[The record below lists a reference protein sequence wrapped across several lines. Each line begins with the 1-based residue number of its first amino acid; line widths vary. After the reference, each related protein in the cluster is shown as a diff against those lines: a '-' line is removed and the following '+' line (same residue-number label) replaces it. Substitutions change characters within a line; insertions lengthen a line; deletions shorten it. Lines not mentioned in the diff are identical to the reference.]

1 MEDCVSCKIIKG
13 EVPCFKVYKDAMFMA
28 FLDINPLN
36 LGHTLLIP
44 KQHFHWV
51 DEVEPYEQYWR
62 LARKISQAIKM
73 ATGCV
78 LVAKIVY
85 GLGVPHA
92 HIHLI
97 PKYENDDHIG
107 GIHPNNI
114 KKISSVD
121 MSQITQKI
129 SDSFSQL

>member
-1 MEDCVSCKIIKG
+1 MEDCVFCKIIKG
-13 EVPCFKVYKDAMFMA
+13 EVPCFKVYEDAMFMA

>member
-1 MEDCVSCKIIKG
+1 MDNCIFCKIVKG
-13 EVPCFKVYKDAMFMA
+13 EVPCFKIYEDSQFMA

-36 LGHTLLIP
+36 LGHTLVIP
-44 KQHFHWV
+44 KQHFNWV

-62 LARKISQAIKM
+62 LARKISQSIQM
-73 ATGCV
+73 ATNCV
-78 LVAKIVY
+78 LVSKIVY

-92 HIHLI
+92 HIHLV

-114 KKISSVD
+114 KTISSAEMTQVA
-121 MSQITQKI
+121 QKI
-129 SDSFSQL
+129 SACFSQT

>member
-13 EVPCFKVYKDAMFMA
+13 EVPCFKVYEDAMFMA

>member
-1 MEDCVSCKIIKG
+1 MDNCIFCKIVKG
-13 EVPCFKVYKDAMFMA
+13 EIPCFKIYEDTTFMA

-44 KQHFHWV
+44 KQHFALV
-51 DEVEPYEQYWR
+51 DEVEPYDQYWR
-62 LARKISQAIKM
+62 LARKLSQSIQL
-73 ATGCV
+73 ATNCLIV
-78 LVAKIVY
+78 SKIVY

-114 KKISSVD
+114 KTISPSE
-121 MSQITQKI
+121 MTQIAQKI
-129 SDSFSQL
+129 SASFTQI